1 MSALGTILLSVETT
15 LTLSIGEGT
24 EALDGDTLKVYRVE
38 GQEAISEPFRYAVD
52 LLCVSADNEHLVL
65 TSDKVLGKTA
75 TLQITVAD
83 GGSEM
88 VRKVHGVVEEFM
100 VDERFSAANG
110 ATDTVSHYRVVLA
123 PRLAMLARNRQNRIH
138 ATSVSQTL
146 EEIIRDKLLSSGADY
161 STQEQ
166 SSRVVL
172 EADEFRIDIDN
183 GNVPLDTLSHVA
195 QYDETDV
202 DFIRR
207 LCECHG
213 VYFFFAANADD
224 TRGMVVFGNTNSP
237 FGVVR
242 FEADTNSAGQGD
254 GTGGED
260 SDMDSENGSS
270 SPTSYQASHRLDIE
284 LTIAGATGLVGGS
297 TYMESTDDEP
307 AELDGALYSFT
318 SVHRPTPGHLHV
330 IDDQAP
336 GSDMDLRR
344 TVTLDAGGRGV
355 HAEYG
360 THFSTQDAGDAFAAI
375 RAEEIKAANH
385 YYLGLTNSPC
395 VAPGRTF
402 TKASGNDADR
412 PVKEFL
418 VTRVVIEVKQAH
430 ADVITEI
437 DGEVIET
444 GFSNRFRCIDF
455 DSSADCA
462 FRPPRVTPIPRLPGV
477 HTAYIATGKDER
489 PLLDDEGAYRIYQ
502 KFADERADLD
512 VGVRSMAVRKAE
524 PYAGDGVGMHFPL
537 KKDTEVLVAYRNGDP
552 DRPVIAAAM
561 PGVSDHQSPV
571 TGANQTSHVIETTSG
586 ARFEIHDNYDDAR
599 SRVTL
604 RSRESSEHASYLRL
618 GKAHIADS
626 AAEGSTSGEGS
637 AAPGAAPATLEDHYA
652 ENVHSADKE
661 KRDGIALYTADNI
674 REATK
679 KDKITEAQGTIRV
692 HAGEDI
698 YSRSV
703 EKHLLRGKRMVIYS
717 GAAEHEPTDETN
729 TRDESDR
736 STMNDDDMFLL
747 SRNDIYIKAR
757 GDIHETALG
766 SVTEETGGDLIKR
779 IYRDSYTYIYANSH
793 RYVEGSSNSM
803 VMGANTSFS
812 LGFRAIG
819 AVAGSV
825 ALVGPAWARLYYG
838 VGAFMWP
845 QVMLFHGV
853 VLANTIE
860 KLLISHTGATKKTT
874 ALSIKQNAIRLGQA
888 VTRVSLGQLVARITS
903 SYTVM

>member
-1 MSALGTILLSVETT
+1 MQ
-15 LTLSIGEGT
+15 LSIGEGT

-52 LLCVSADNEHLVL
+52 LLCVGADNEHLVL

-75 TLQITVAD
+75 TLQIAVAD

-88 VRKVHGVVEEFM
+88 VRRVHGVVEEFM

-183 GNVPLDTLSHVA
+183 GNVPLDKLSHVA

-242 FEADTNSAGQGD
+242 FEADTNSARQGD

-260 SDMDSENGSS
+260 SGMDSENGSS

-284 LTIAGATGLVGGS
+284 LTITGATGLVGGS

-402 TKASGNDADR
+402 TKASGNDADS

-444 GFSNRFRCIDF
+444 GFGNRFRCIDF

-552 DRPVIAAAM
+552 DRPVIAAAI
-561 PGVSDHQSPV
+561 PGVSDHRSPV

-698 YSRSV
+698 HSRSV
-703 EKHLLRGKRMVIYS
+703 ETHLLRGKRMVIYS

-729 TRDESDR
+729 TKDESDR
-736 STMNDDDMFLL
+736 STMNDDDMFLS

-757 GDIHETALG
+757 GEIHKTALG
-766 SVTEETGGDLIKR
+766 SLTVETGGDLIKR
-779 IYRDSYTYIYANSH
+779 IYRNSYTYIYANSH
-793 RYVEGSSNSM
+793 RYVEGSSNAM
-803 VMGANTSFS
+803 VMGATTSMSIGFKG
-812 LGFRAIG
+812 LGHFAATLDIKGPFQGLVGMGIG
-819 AVAGSV
+819 AITRHQLRLNYFTVLGSTAETIKLVHVASKMDSSTFTIKNAIATIRNAV
-825 ALVGPAWARLYYG
+825 ADVGIGNCIMSAAR
-838 VGAFMWP
+838 V
-845 QVMLFHGV
+845 
-853 VLANTIE
+853 
-860 KLLISHTGATKKTT
+860 ISH
-874 ALSIKQNAIRLGQA
+874 
-888 VTRVSLGQLVARITS
+888 
-903 SYTVM
+903 M